1 MAFVTALA
9 DFDRLSP
16 YGAATSLPA
25 YLLGPSLTGRN
36 GHHDRVAFCGFT
48 TYLLLGS
55 LLLFKHGCFSLFE
68 AARASRA
75 LDPPTS
81 SSLAEEMRRRS
92 LLLSTAGARLPTLA
106 ACRQVMWAW
115 LSFPIGVELPD
126 DRTGFSHDQAR
137 VPEAAAGR
145 GTSGASAPET
155 VG

>member
-9 DFDRLSP
+9 GFDRLSP
-16 YGAATSLPA
+16 YGAATSLLA

-81 SSLAEEMRRRS
+81 SSLAEECASARSSSARRARDYRRS
-92 LLLSTAGARLPTLA
+92 QLAGK
-106 ACRQVMWAW
+106 
-115 LSFPIGVELPD
+115 
-126 DRTGFSHDQAR
+126 
-137 VPEAAAGR
+137 
-145 GTSGASAPET
+145 
-155 VG
+155 

>member
-9 DFDRLSP
+9 GFDRLSP
-16 YGAATSLPA
+16 YGAATSLLA

-36 GHHDRVAFCGFT
+36 GRHDRVAFCGFT

-81 SSLAEEMRRRS
+81 SSLAEEMPPPLAPPQHGGARDYRRS
-92 LLLSTAGARLPTLA
+92 QLAGK
-106 ACRQVMWAW
+106 
-115 LSFPIGVELPD
+115 
-126 DRTGFSHDQAR
+126 
-137 VPEAAAGR
+137 
-145 GTSGASAPET
+145 
-155 VG
+155 